1 MTSCPRLLRRAAAL
15 LAMVGCTICSAQS
28 PHLAQPNEL
37 VFEGGM
43 VMEKTPPASSA
54 YPAGDFG
61 VQLQSAGGMGGGC
74 GPDGCTN
81 NEWGCG
87 GSPYR
92 TGPGRCDDWR
102 TGPVWRVSV
111 DGICLYR
118 EDTDLDALAT
128 DIGTTLATADQF
140 QNFDHGGGARI
151 LAIGHWPQMRGY
163 EMAVGYVGIPEW
175 NSSIVLPVV
184 AIPPDPGPPALV
196 GLNERRTL
204 NYQSTLHSLEINW
217 QRLTESTWK
226 PYAGVRYFVFDE
238 DVADITTQYSTA
250 PLAVGET
257 AITTATQNLVEVENN
272 LIGFQLGVRRDL
284 WHVSRK
290 IYLEGFVNGG
300 LYCNFI
306 NRNDIDAVTT
316 TSTEILDDDPGTVDV
331 DETGDPRVI
340 TNRTGNTVKTE
351 RTRAAYV
358 GEASVALVWKLNSC
372 CALRSGY
379 QAMYLSGL
387 EMADDAFLGISERE
401 QTFVHG
407 FFGGLEYR
415 R

>member
-1 MTSCPRLLRRAAAL
+1 
-15 LAMVGCTICSAQS
+15 
-28 PHLAQPNEL
+28 
-37 VFEGGM
+37 
-43 VMEKTPPASSA
+43 
-54 YPAGDFG
+54 
-61 VQLQSAGGMGGGC
+61 
-74 GPDGCTN
+74 
-81 NEWGCG
+81 
-87 GSPYR
+87 
-92 TGPGRCDDWR
+92 
-102 TGPVWRVSV
+102 
-111 DGICLYR
+111 
-118 EDTDLDALAT
+118 
-128 DIGTTLATADQF
+128 
-140 QNFDHGGGARI
+140 
-151 LAIGHWPQMRGY
+151 MRGY